1 MRAARPG
8 NGACEAPL
16 TVETRCFN
24 SRARVSGR
32 DDARQSASPSGAI
45 VRAVKLQMH
54 ENSLFAVL
62 LRSPWWISI
71 VIAVALAAAARLW
84 IPDLYAVAIGLPFFV
99 IGVVAAW
106 RQFRA
111 PSAKRI
117 AGTIEAV
124 RAMSW
129 DEFARALETAFQRE
143 GYKVARLNGAA
154 ADFELTK
161 GWRVSLVGAKRWK
174 AARTGVE
181 PLRELDA
188 ARRAREAQECVYVV
202 AGELSEQARTFAA
215 QKNIRLAHGPELARL
230 LRGSV

>member
-1 MRAARPG
+1 
-8 NGACEAPL
+8 
-16 TVETRCFN
+16 
-24 SRARVSGR
+24 
-32 DDARQSASPSGAI
+32 
-45 VRAVKLQMH
+45 MH

-71 VIAVALAAAARLW
+71 VIADAPTAAARLW
-84 IPDLYAVAIGLPFFV
+84 IPDLYAIAVGAPFLV
-99 IGVVAAW
+99 IGAVAGW

-117 AGTIEAV
+117 AGTLEAV

-129 DEFARALETAFQRE
+129 DEFARALEGAFERE
-143 GYKVARLNGAA
+143 GYKVARLGGAA

-161 GWRVSLVGAKRWK
+161 GWRVSLVSAKRWK

-188 ARRAREAQECVYVV
+188 ARRAAEAQESIYVA
-202 AGELSEQARTFAA
+202 AGEISDQARAFAA
-215 QKNIRLAHGPELARL
+215 QKNIRLALGPELARL
-230 LRGSV
+230 LRQSVRT